1 MASVNFEKI
10 KSASQVKA
18 FLRHC
23 DYDER
28 KKNNHSNEQINKDLT
43 DNNLY
48 IFDESYSDTCNR
60 FDARI
65 DELDSTTNTNKRKDR
80 VLCFGL
86 SIPAPA
92 GLTDDEER
100 VFYANVANI
109 LGKKYGE
116 SNVIAGY
123 VHYDEVHSYL
133 NPDTNSIDT
142 SRSHMHMY
150 IVPEKEGI
158 LNGKWFSSKANMLQV
173 NNSIDDMCM
182 REFGKP
188 FMTGSKKKGK
198 SVEDLKRRS
207 TDELMSKWDFLDARE
222 DALNAR
228 EATLNQ
234 QAIQIQ
240 LEAEKLATE
249 RSEASQLIADCKSVL
264 STLKEQQR
272 KNRAS
277 GVTALED
284 RLKGHTNTDYSYSR

>member
-23 DYDER
+23 DKDER
-28 KKNNHSNEQINKDLT
+28 KKNTHSNNQINKDLT
-43 DNNLY
+43 YNNLSFFKDDY
-48 IFDESYSDTCNR
+48 LSTCNR

-92 GLTDDEER
+92 GLTSDEER
-100 VFYANVANI
+100 KFYSYATQM
-109 LGKKYGE
+109 LQCKYGKD
-116 SNVIAGY
+116 NVIAGY

-142 SRSHMHMY
+142 SRSHLHLY
-150 IVPEKEGI
+150 IVPEKDGI
-158 LNGKWFSSKANMLQV
+158 LNGKWFSSKANMIHV
-173 NNSIDDMCM
+173 NNSIDEMCM
-182 REFGKP
+182 SQFGVP

-222 DALNAR
+222 NALNAR
-228 EATLNQ
+228 EEALNQ

-249 RSEASQLIADCKSVL
+249 RSEASQLISDCKK
-264 STLKEQQR
+264 TLISLNEQQR

-277 GVTALED
+277 GITALED
-284 RLKGHTNTDYSYSR
+284 RLKDRMNNDYSYSR